1 MEINDNPMRVDTP
14 TQYDDDGVE
23 HPAHLR
29 QMAIEEMLA
38 DMTDFI
44 CSDTIASSLEVAY
57 AMIKNDSTDGRV
69 DVEVVLNGDSQE
81 RIDAIVKY
89 SGFELFTLTLRNML
103 INHLDE
109 QDIEDYIHNVLIERG
124 EV

>member
-14 TQYDDDGVE
+14 TQYDDDGLE

-69 DVEVVLNGDSQE
+69 DVDVILNGESE
-81 RIDAIVKY
+81 EKIAAIVKL

-103 INHLDE
+103 IHHLDE
-109 QDIEDYIHNVLIERG
+109 QDIEEYIDNVLIERG

>member
-1 MEINDNPMRVDTP
+1 MINDNPLRTETP
-14 TQYDDDGVE
+14 TQYDDDGLE

-44 CSDTIASSLEVAY
+44 CGDNIARSLEVAY
-57 AMIKNDSTDGRV
+57 AMIKNDSTDSRV
-69 DVEVVLNGDSQE
+69 DVEVALNGESQE

-103 INHLDE
+103 IHHLDE
-109 QDIEDYIHNVLIERG
+109 QDIEGYIDNVLIERG

>member
-1 MEINDNPMRVDTP
+1 MINDNPLRTDTP
-14 TQYDDDGVE
+14 TQYDDDGLE

-38 DMTDFI
+38 DMTDFL
-44 CSDTIASSLEVAY
+44 CSDNIARSLEVAY

-69 DVEVVLNGDSQE
+69 DVEVALNGESE
-81 RIDAIVKY
+81 EKIAAIVKL

-109 QDIEDYIHNVLIERG
+109 QDIEDYIDNVLIERG

>member
-1 MEINDNPMRVDTP
+1 MINDNPLRTDTP
-14 TQYDDDGVE
+14 TQYDDDGLE
-23 HPAHLR
+23 YPAHLR

-38 DMTDFI
+38 DMTDFL
-44 CSDTIASSLEVAY
+44 CSDNIARSLEVAY

-69 DVEVVLNGDSQE
+69 DVEVALNGESE
-81 RIDAIVKY
+81 EKIAAIVKL

-103 INHLDE
+103 INDLDE
-109 QDIEDYIHNVLIERG
+109 QDIEDYIDNVLIERG

>member
-1 MEINDNPMRVDTP
+1 MINDNPLRTDTP
-14 TQYDDDGVE
+14 TQYDDDGLE

-38 DMTDFI
+38 DMTDFL
-44 CSDTIASSLEVAY
+44 CSDTIARSLEVAY

-69 DVEVVLNGDSQE
+69 DCDVILNGESE
-81 RIDAIVKY
+81 EKIAAIVKL

-109 QDIEDYIHNVLIERG
+109 QDIEDYINNVLIERG

>member
-1 MEINDNPMRVDTP
+1 MINDNPLRTDTP
-14 TQYDDDGVE
+14 TQYDDDGLE
-23 HPAHLR
+23 HSAHLR

-69 DVEVVLNGDSQE
+69 DVEVALNGESQE

-103 INHLDE
+103 IHHLDE
-109 QDIEDYIHNVLIERG
+109 QDIEDYINNVLIERG

>member
-44 CSDTIASSLEVAY
+44 CSDNIARSLEVAY

-69 DVEVVLNGDSQE
+69 DVDVILNGESEDK
-81 RIDAIVKY
+81 IAAIVKL

-103 INHLDE
+103 INRLDE
-109 QDIEDYIHNVLIERG
+109 QDIEDYIDNVLIERG